1 MSDLKDIELEINI
14 EENLDEIIEEI
25 ELEISH
31 KRDKDFQLIEE
42 TENTYFERFINE
54 NFKKF
59 WLFYTIFLR
68 FPNTNFRSSIHI
80 WNK

>member
-1 MSDLKDIELEINI
+1 MSDLQDIEFEINI

-42 TENTYFERFINE
+42 TENTYF
-54 NFKKF
+54 
-59 WLFYTIFLR
+59 
-68 FPNTNFRSSIHI
+68 
-80 WNK
+80 